1 MVGYLKQQVD
11 MPQFVESG
19 RVFEGKLKVGFEC
32 ILFTHLKSGQNPWCL
47 LFIGDSVLHHTTQ
60 LVFRDYIE
68 QAIVFED
75 PFWIHRDIMEC
86 HGCVF
91 FTANQT
97 NAFMLLSNE
106 AMNDQAL
113 LGSPRGGDNMDGKNI
128 PKTPNLR
135 SYLED

>member
-75 PFWIHRDIMEC
+75 PF
-86 HGCVF
+86 
-91 FTANQT
+91 
-97 NAFMLLSNE
+97 
-106 AMNDQAL
+106 
-113 LGSPRGGDNMDGKNI
+113 
-128 PKTPNLR
+128 
-135 SYLED
+135 